1 MTMISF
7 AAKHLARARKK
18 RFDRWYSQSVQLQ
31 EALFQSLIQ
40 RGRRTAF
47 GREHNF
53 DQIKTHE
60 QFVENVPIRDYEGI
74 KPYIDRIIEGE
85 RNVLWPGRPMYL
97 TKTSGTTS
105 GAKYIPISRESMPYQ
120 VDGARNALLMYL
132 FQTGDLSFVSGRM
145 MFISGSPAMDTKA
158 GIPTGRLSGISH
170 RHVPFY
176 LRWHRLPSY
185 KVNTIELWE
194 EKVDAIVQETL
205 KKNISLVSGI
215 PPWVEMYFE
224 RLLEKTGKETV
235 GQVFPN
241 MSLFV
246 HGGVSF
252 QPYEQKFHELM
263 GKEIPTLETFP
274 ASEGFLG
281 FQDRWPSQGMVIIP
295 DGGIFYEFIP
305 AHRFYE
311 DNPPRYT
318 LGQVETGTNYVVILN
333 TNAGLWGY
341 NIGDTIRF
349 ESINPFRFA
358 STGRLSHYTSAFG
371 EHVIVQEAED
381 ALAAA
386 AEKTN
391 ATISEFT
398 LAPLVNN
405 PDGLPRH
412 QWFVEYRSQPR
423 SLDEFASVLDQTLQ
437 EKNPYYKDLVAG
449 KILQKAQVIS
459 VPEDTFHKYMKAIG
473 KLGGQNKVPHL
484 SDNRKI
490 ADWIMENME
499 TENKSP

>member
-1 MTMISF
+1 MNITSVV
-7 AAKHLARARKK
+7 AKHLARARNK
-18 RFDRWYSQSVQLQ
+18 RFDRWYNQAVQIQ
-31 EALFQSLIQ
+31 EELFRSLIHK
-40 RGRRTAF
+40 GKHTAF

-60 QFVENVPIRDYEGI
+60 QFVRNVPVRDYEGI
-74 KPYIDRIIEGE
+74 KPYIDRITSGE
-85 RNVLWPGRPMYL
+85 RSVLWPGRPMYL

-105 GAKYIPISRESMPYQ
+105 GVKYIPITRESMPHQ

-132 FQTGDLSFVSGRM
+132 FQTGDLSFLSGRM
-145 MFISGSPAMDTKA
+145 MFISGSPAMETKA

-185 KVNTIELWE
+185 KVNTIEVWE
-194 EKVDAIVQETL
+194 EKVDAIVEETL
-205 KKNISLVSGI
+205 RKNISLISGI

-235 GQVFPN
+235 SQVFPRL
-241 MSLFV
+241 SLFV

-252 QPYEQKFHELM
+252 QPYEQKYLELM
-263 GKEIPTLETFP
+263 GKEAPTLETFP

-281 FQDRWPSQGMVIIP
+281 FQDRWPSQGMVLIP

-305 AHRFYE
+305 AQQFHE
-311 DNPPRYT
+311 ENPPRYT

-349 ESINPFRFA
+349 ESVNPYRFV

-371 EHVIVQEAED
+371 EHVIAEEAEE
-381 ALAAA
+381 ALATA

-412 QWFVEYRSQPR
+412 QWFVEFNTPPR
-423 SLDEFASVLDQTLQ
+423 SLEEFASAVDQALQ
-437 EKNPYYKDLVAG
+437 NKNPYYKDLVSG
-449 KILQKAQVIS
+449 KILQKAQVLAVS
-459 VPEDTFHKYMKAIG
+459 ADTFRKYMKAIG

-484 SDNRKI
+484 ADNRKI
-490 ADWIMENME
+490 ADWIIDNAVIEY
-499 TENKSP
+499 KSQ